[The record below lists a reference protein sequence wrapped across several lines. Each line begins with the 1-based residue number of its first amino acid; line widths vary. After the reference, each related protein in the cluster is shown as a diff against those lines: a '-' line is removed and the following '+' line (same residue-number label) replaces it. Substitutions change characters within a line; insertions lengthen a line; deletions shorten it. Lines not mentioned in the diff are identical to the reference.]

1 MIPKWPP
8 GGLWAPLGRQLP
20 PDGRRRATVESLLV
34 ASWGRLGGSW
44 AALAASWAALGAS
57 WGRLGPPGTL
67 PGGSRGGSRRQ
78 FGAMFLEL
86 CPGD

>member
-1 MIPKWPP
+1 MAP
-8 GGLWAPLGRQLP
+8 GGLPGARREPKLIF
-20 PDGRRRATVESLLV
+20 DGFLASVESLLV
-34 ASWGRLGGSW
+34 ASWGRLGGSG

-78 FGAMFLEL
+78 FGAMFLKL
-86 CPGD
+86 CPGA